1 MLFEEIYVLYFR
13 DIYRFLCGLT
23 KDELLAE
30 ELVQEAFFKAL
41 KAIDHFDGLQDIR
54 AWLFTIAR
62 NTYYSYCR
70 AHKVTVPVEDIAEN
84 TPNPVHVEDKLVN
97 EEDAFLIHQYL
108 HSMKEPYKEVFSL
121 RVFGEL
127 SFEKIGQLFGKNS
140 SWARVTFYRAK
151 KQIAEHME
159 VIERER
165 D

>member
-1 MLFEEIYVLYFR
+1 MRFEEIYALYFR
-13 DIYRFLCGLT
+13 DIYLFLCGLT

-41 KAIDHFDGLQDIR
+41 KAIDRFDGSQDIR

-70 AHKVTVPVEDIAEN
+70 THKVTVSAEDTAEDISVS
-84 TPNPVHVEDKLVN
+84 VHIEDKLIN
-97 EEDAFLIHQYL
+97 EEDAFRIHQYL
-108 HSMKEPYKEVFSL
+108 HTMKEPYKEVFSL

-127 SFEKIGQLFGKNS
+127 PFEKIGQLFGKNS

-159 VIERER
+159 GMEREK

>member
-1 MLFEEIYVLYFR
+1 M
-13 DIYRFLCGLT
+13 
-23 KDELLAE
+23 
-30 ELVQEAFFKAL
+30 
-41 KAIDHFDGLQDIR
+41 
-54 AWLFTIAR
+54 
-62 NTYYSYCR
+62 
-70 AHKVTVPVEDIAEN
+70 PVENIAED
-84 TPNPVHVEDKLVN
+84 TPGSVHVEDKLVN

-108 HSMKEPYKEVFSL
+108 HSMKEPYTEVFSL